1 MAKSA
6 SSSNH
11 PWSIKGISEDAR
23 AVAKEAAAREGITM
37 GEWLTR
43 AISRAGGGEAPEMAV
58 SIPDET
64 AEEIAG
70 KEVEA
75 TTLRDE
81 IARRVR
87 EAEDRM
93 VGLIGP
99 LEEVITEMS
108 RRLEVLEG
116 GGQYEPQ
123 EPSELPRPRP
133 ELPGIE
139 LD

>member
-93 VGLIGP
+93 VG
-99 LEEVITEMS
+99 
-108 RRLEVLEG
+108 RR
-116 GGQYEPQ
+116 
-123 EPSELPRPRP
+123 
-133 ELPGIE
+133 I
-139 LD
+139 